1 MSYSPSPDVLA
12 DVRAAYTP
20 RAVMPFPDWADANIM
35 LDRGGVRTPWRT
47 SLTPYLRQPMLDAS
61 VESPVEEIVIMKP
74 SQWGASEC
82 FAVAFPCYMADVA
95 PCNILEIQPD
105 LEAAARFSQLRIDPV
120 IAGNPR
126 LRALFVEKKSRDAG
140 NTQHL
145 KTFPGGSWAI
155 LGSNSPAGLSSL
167 PAAVVIFDERDRA
180 AQSAGVGSRAEG
192 DQYLLAK
199 ARTITFRDT
208 FPRRKLIQLSSPG
221 ETSTS
226 RIEPAW
232 MDSDRRRYHV
242 PCAECGAAIV
252 FMFVRLWWPRGGDPR
267 TARYRCQSCDKLLDE
282 RDKPEMLERG
292 EWIAERPDRDVHG
305 YKGTGLDSPFLR
317 WGEMAAER
325 ERVKGN
331 PNELRVFVNT
341 QLGESYDTHAESRVD
356 IASLKLLAYDQ
367 RHDTDGRAIIP
378 AGVGLLTAGN
388 DTQPNRLEVSLR
400 GWGRRE
406 EQWHIEHTILP
417 GDASGRAVWDDLD
430 EYTRTLWRTE
440 GGMSIGLG
448 AACVDTAGGGHTIA
462 AYDFVRGK
470 GSRRIWGTVGRSG
483 QGKRLWPRRP
493 KQNNIGKIDLYT
505 IGIDGAKSQLYA
517 RLKSSIEQVQRGEP
531 AGGPGFVHIA
541 AQLCRDQDNGE
552 PNEYLQQLVS
562 EVVKTR
568 LTKAGPVI
576 EWDLPPHTRNEAL
589 DCDVLAQA
597 ALAGWKALRKSL
609 ETNVA
614 RFNPGGVPAPTAAIS
629 AQNQTSYQRVEI
641 PPSASA
647 DPSSA
652 RVATRPS
659 RPAPRARLPR
669 KRVGGFMD
677 PD

>member
-1 MSYSPSPDVLA
+1 MHDPALLA
-12 DVRAAYTP
+12 ALSSGLRP
-20 RAVMPFPDWADANIM
+20 REIVPFPDWMDRHIMLERGGQLVPWETSRTPYIRDIM
-35 LDRGGVRTPWRT
+35 LD
-47 SLTPYLRQPMLDAS
+47 LS
-61 VESPVEEIVIMKP
+61 VDSPVEEIVVMKP
-74 SQWGASEC
+74 SQTGLSEMAIG
-82 FAVAFPCYMADVA
+82 FHCYMADVA
-95 PCNILEIQPD
+95 PCNMIMVQPD
-105 LEAAARFSQLRIDPV
+105 LEAAARFKQLRIDPV
-120 IAGNPR
+120 IKNSPR
-126 LRALFVEKKSRDAG
+126 LRELFPEKKSRDSG
-140 NTQHL
+140 NSQHL
-145 KTFPGGSWAI
+145 ITFEGGAWLIIGA
-155 LGSNSPAGLSSL
+155 NSPAGVASL
-167 PAAVVIFDERDRA
+167 PSPIDTIDELDRA
-180 AQSAGVGSRAEG
+180 AASVGSGSRAEG
-192 DQYLLAK
+192 DLYLLIR
-199 ARTITFRDT
+199 ARTTTFRDS
-208 FPRRKLIQLSSPG
+208 FPRRKLLRISSPG
-221 ETSTS
+221 DVLTSK
-226 RIEPAW
+226 IEPAW
-232 MDSDRRRYHV
+232 YESDRRRFNV
-242 PCAECGAAIV
+242 PCSECNGLAPHL
-252 FMFVRLWWPRGGDPR
+252 MRQLWWPQNGDPR
-267 TARYRCQSCDKLLDE
+267 TARYRCQLCDHLRDE
-282 RDKPEMLERG
+282 RAKDEMLTGGVWVPERQH
-292 EWIAERPDRDVHG
+292 EVHG
-305 YKGTGLDSPFLR
+305 YKLVGCDSPFLR

-325 ERVKGN
+325 VRTEGN
-331 PNELRVFVNT
+331 PNERRVYVNT
-341 QLGESYDTHAESRVD
+341 IEGETYDSNLENKVD
-356 IASLKLLAYDQ
+356 LAGLKLLACEQAFDA
-367 RHDTDGRAIIP
+367 DGRAIIP

-417 GDASGRAVWDDLD
+417 GDASGRVVWDDLD
-430 EYTRTLWRTE
+430 EYARTTWVNE
-440 GGMSIGLG
+440 QGMSMMLG
-448 AACVDTAGGGHTIA
+448 AMCVDTAGGGHTIA
-462 AYDFVRGK
+462 AYDYVRNK

-517 RLKSSIEQVQRGEP
+517 RLKASIEQVRQHGTR
-531 AGGPGFVHIA
+531 GGPGFVHIA
-541 AQLCRDQDNGE
+541 AHLCADQADGS
-552 PNEYLQQLVS
+552 PSEYLQQLVA

-614 RFNPGGVPAPTAAIS
+614 RFNPGGVPAPTAIS

-652 RVATRPS
+652 RVTTRPS

>member
-1 MSYSPSPDVLA
+1 MRHDPALI
-12 DVRAAYTP
+12 AALSSGLRP
-20 RAVMPFPDWADANIM
+20 REIVPLTDWMDANIV
-35 LDRGGVRTPWRT
+35 LERGGMLVPWET
-47 SLTPYLRQPMLDAS
+47 SRTPYLRDIMLDLS
-61 VESPVEEIVIMKP
+61 IDSPVEEIVVMKP
-74 SQWGASEC
+74 SQTGLSEMAIG
-82 FAVAFPCYMADVA
+82 FHCYMADVA
-95 PCNILEIQPD
+95 PCNMIMIQPD
-105 LEAAARFSQLRIDPV
+105 LESAARFKQLRIDPV
-120 IAGNPR
+120 IKNSPR
-126 LRALFVEKKSRDAG
+126 LRGIFAEKKSRDSS
-140 NTQHL
+140 NSQHL
-145 KTFPGGSWAI
+145 LTFNGGAWLI
-155 LGSNSPAGLSSL
+155 LGSNSPSGLASL
-167 PAAVVIFDERDRA
+167 PSPIDTFDELDRSA
-180 AQSAGVGSRAEG
+180 ASAGSGARAEG
-192 DQYLLAK
+192 DQYLLLR
-199 ARTITFRDT
+199 ARTTTFRDS
-208 FPRRKLIQLSSPG
+208 FPRRKLLRISSPG
-221 ETSTS
+221 EASTS
-226 RIEPAW
+226 KIEPAYL
-232 MDSDRRRYHV
+232 DSDRRRFHV
-242 PCAECGAAIV
+242 PCSECNALLPHV
-252 FMFVRLWWPRGGDPR
+252 MRRLWWPRGGDPR
-267 TARYRCQSCDKLLDE
+267 TARYRCQACDKLRDE
-282 RDKPEMLERG
+282 RAKGEMLAGGVWVSER
-292 EWIAERPDRDVHG
+292 EHEVRG
-305 YKGTGLDSPFLR
+305 YKLVGCDSPFLV

-331 PNELRVFVNT
+331 PNELRVYVNT
-341 QLGESYDTHAESRVD
+341 VEGEAYDTNAESKVD
-356 IASLKLLAYDQ
+356 VAALKLLAYDQ
-367 RHDTDGRAIIP
+367 RYDGDGRPIIP

-541 AQLCRDQDNGE
+541 AHLCRDQDNGE

-589 DCDVLAQA
+589 DTDVLAQA

-609 ETNVA
+609 DTNVA
-614 RFNPGGVPAPTAAIS
+614 RFNPGGVPAPVAVS
-629 AQNQTSYQRVEI
+629 WQNPTSSQRHET
-641 PPSASA
+641 PPSA
-647 DPSSA
+647 PVNPLPA
-652 RVATRPS
+652 RVARRPS
-659 RPAPRARLPR
+659 RPGPRPRLPR